1 MSDRQ
6 EPWKVS
12 PACVKQSGA
21 EHWVPGEVQWEPK
34 ELKGG
39 LVWSTLK
46 LQEEAGL
53 GEFKTFLDR
62 HYVRGE
68 SYSLQYDESV
78 LAGACMPPGSNPEWH
93 VAIRTGKGSLMATIT
108 AVPAHV
114 CVGGRVRKRAIINF
128 LCVHEKLRSKRLA
141 AVLIHE
147 VTRRIAQSQVWEA
160 MYTAVAALPR
170 PMASPC
176 YTHLPVNLPY
186 LKSVEFVKY
195 HVPRIKSRLDTPLV
209 PLAPHHLPEL
219 FQRYQEYVKK
229 HQPTLSLYF
238 ASMDDFKHEIAGPHK
253 YTILTDDM
261 ANFASFVVISS
272 KNLKNETD
280 VTAAYLTM
288 CVTTTMPPTT
298 FLRHIA
304 ATESSLPTG
313 THLLNVLTSTT
324 NERVHT
330 PLHSPSPLHF
340 YAYNTP
346 TMSTDFLPFA
356 FT

>member
-1 MSDRQ
+1 M
-6 EPWKVS
+6 
-12 PACVKQSGA
+12 
-21 EHWVPGEVQWEPK
+21 
-34 ELKGG
+34 
-39 LVWSTLK
+39 
-46 LQEEAGL
+46 
-53 GEFKTFLDR
+53 
-62 HYVRGE
+62 
-68 SYSLQYDESV
+68 
-78 LAGACMPPGSNPEWH
+78 
-93 VAIRTGKGSLMATIT
+93 
-108 AVPAHV
+108 
-114 CVGGRVRKRAIINF
+114 
-128 LCVHEKLRSKRLA
+128 
-141 AVLIHE
+141 
-147 VTRRIAQSQVWEA
+147 
-160 MYTAVAALPR
+160 
-170 PMASPC
+170 
-176 YTHLPVNLPY
+176 
-186 LKSVEFVKY
+186 EFVKY